1 MRSRSVA
8 ATKTTTPQKPSPATQ
23 TGAGT
28 FACNV
33 NGRAFIDTSGGYFNC
48 FYQLVDGDY
57 YFGIGGDDE
66 NQNPQYIY
74 IQTQKKQ
81 INEGETYTYAEIHD
95 GNTYAGGG
103 FSFSPT
109 ESYQS
114 YTNPQYTGELSISK
128 LDFVNNIVSAP
139 PTSRWAPALH
149 TPYKVYPAERH
160 RDGELQVL
168 PPSCV
173 GGYVHTGAKVVYV
186 YPVCGCRSTHAMAL

>member
-1 MRSRSVA
+1 MKKLKTMKKLFLLA
-8 ATKTTTPQKPSPATQ
+8 AIALTLSCCNKDDDTTETLPPATQ

-103 FSFSPT
+103 
-109 ESYQS
+109 
-114 YTNPQYTGELSISK
+114 
-128 LDFVNNIVSAP
+128 V
-139 PTSRWAPALH
+139 
-149 TPYKVYPAERH
+149 
-160 RDGELQVL
+160 
-168 PPSCV
+168 
-173 GGYVHTGAKVVYV
+173 
-186 YPVCGCRSTHAMAL
+186 